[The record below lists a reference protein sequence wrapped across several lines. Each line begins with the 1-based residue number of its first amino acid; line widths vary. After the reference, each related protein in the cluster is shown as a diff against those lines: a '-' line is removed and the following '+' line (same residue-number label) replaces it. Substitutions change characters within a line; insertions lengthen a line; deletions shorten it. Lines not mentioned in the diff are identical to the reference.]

1 MLVSSTI
8 DAERISIEIQ
18 KVVRDFLSPE
28 RLKKDLTTEKFDQ
41 IKDSIRVKEITP
53 HNNLKKLFD
62 FVSTEVNNRTFYFNR
77 KEK

>member
-18 KVVRDFLSPE
+18 KFVKDFLSPE
-28 RLKKDLTTEKFDQ
+28 RLKKDLTTEKFEQ